1 MVPAPFTYERNTL
14 GSNGSFP
21 LRFIA
26 GLPYRVGYPSRGSI
40 VGVFARRQCQTHD
53 GSGATALPCD
63 LAAELLRKGID
74 QPAAEPGIGPS
85 RIGPLPVVG
94 DRQAKL
100 SPDAP

>member
-1 MVPAPFTYERNTL
+1 MVRPPFTFERNTL

-26 GLPYRVGYPSRGSI
+26 GHLYREGYPSRGST

-53 GSGATALPCD
+53 GSGAAALPCD
-63 LAAELLRKGID
+63 LAAELSRKGID

-100 SPDAP
+100 SRHAL